1 MLTIQMKKG
10 GIWDGIFLGGRSY
23 QMLNYF
29 LFSRCPLVDR
39 DHSLFRGG
47 GGGVTGATV
56 GCHVRF
62 FLTPPLPFL

>member
-47 GGGVTGATV
+47 GGGDWCNSGYAMY
-56 GCHVRF
+56 GF
-62 FLTPPLPFL
+62 S